1 MAFTNRS
8 SNEMRNILLRLFLLS
23 TATLAFEI
31 NLARLFS
38 AAQFY
43 HFAFM
48 IVSIALL
55 GFGASGT
62 ALTVFPALQKEDPKK
77 RLSQLGFAMGV
88 SMLVAYLLTNHLP
101 FDSFS
106 IAWDRRQVWILVL
119 HYVALAAPFFF
130 SGMAL
135 GFLLNAFPQSV
146 GTTYAVNLLGSAA
159 GCVVALVFPSYLG
172 AEGMVTLSIAL
183 ASLAGMICRCKRWS
197 SDALSL
203 PKGGRRGVDTQRTLL
218 DRRRIETERRSPPI
232 ESGRAP
238 RAGSRYSLKDHSAY
252 STNRPHNDIPR
263 ILVTSILLLF
273 SLLDLSL
280 RFSGNP
286 SFAFLELRISP
297 YKSLS
302 YALQYPGAQVIHRE
316 WNAFSRVDVVR
327 SNAIHSLPGLS
338 YRYLQPLPT
347 LDGLLVD
354 GGDLS
359 PILQLSQFSTDST
372 FVHYL
377 PNALAFLLRPE
388 ASALI
393 LEPRGGL
400 DIFTALELSSG
411 EITAVEINPLIVGAA
426 PVYDHPRVQ
435 VHVESD
441 RSFLRRAE
449 SKYDVIILSLA
460 SSFHPVRSGA
470 YTLAEDYRYT
480 VESFTDALA
489 HLNPNGLLVAT
500 RWLQDPPSED
510 LRLFALAVTALET
523 NDADPH
529 EQIVAF
535 RGFNTATL
543 LVRNGA
549 FTPEELTSVR
559 AFLAERAFDLNYAP
573 DVRPEETN
581 QYNILQESKYYQ
593 TYISLLN
600 SNPREEF
607 YNEYEYDVRPPTDD
621 HPFFGHYFKWAQ
633 APQVIAEFGR
643 AWQPFGGAGYFVI
656 VALLILAILLA
667 AALILLPIAITQHA
681 ATRHAIRDAFPLRNL
696 LYFGFIGFAFLLV
709 EIPLLQGFILYLGNP
724 AYAFTMVLFSIL
736 FFSGLGSRFSDRMP
750 LRISLAILVILA
762 LLSPILLSRLF
773 ALTLGLPLTIR
784 LGLTALVLS
793 PLGFLMGI
801 PFPSGIR
808 LMKQDQASGV
818 VLSRRADLVEA
829 RRPGGEANREPQGNS
844 IPWVWAV
851 NGAASVIS
859 SILAALLALTFG
871 FSWVLR
877 LGALCYAGAWLT
889 VLATRPDVPRRRDP

>member
-1 MAFTNRS
+1 
-8 SNEMRNILLRLFLLS
+8 MRNILLRLFLLS

-183 ASLAGMICRCKRWS
+183 ASLAGMTS
-197 SDALSL
+197 SIRKFSNPL
-203 PKGGRRGVDTQRTLL
+203 
-218 DRRRIETERRSPPI
+218 
-232 ESGRAP
+232 
-238 RAGSRYSLKDHSAY
+238 
-252 STNRPHNDIPR
+252 
-263 ILVTSILLLF
+263 ILAIFLF
-273 SLLDLSL
+273 SLLDISL
-280 RFSGNP
+280 RFTGNP
-286 SFAFLELRISP
+286 SFNFLDLRISP

-354 GGDLS
+354 GDDLS

-489 HLNPNGLLVAT
+489 HLHPDGLLVAT

-600 SNPREEF
+600 SNPREKF

-667 AALILLPIAITQHA
+667 AALILLPIAITQHYEVSRRDA